1 MKILASGTIKALFER
16 HFPSKIVLELGI
28 ENKGDMKY
36 LLDIVEPDIAILT
49 NIETSFTDSSS
60 GLEEIFEEFKYLAK
74 RIKKNS
80 KLILNIDD
88 NRVKNLKKFTSA
100 KIITYGF
107 LEGADARILNLE
119 TDAEGQ
125 EFDFNFKSN
134 TERVKIKKYGKHFVY
149 AWTAAKIIKNIL

>member
-1 MKILASGTIKALFER
+1 
-16 HFPSKIVLELGI
+16 
-28 ENKGDMKY
+28 MKY